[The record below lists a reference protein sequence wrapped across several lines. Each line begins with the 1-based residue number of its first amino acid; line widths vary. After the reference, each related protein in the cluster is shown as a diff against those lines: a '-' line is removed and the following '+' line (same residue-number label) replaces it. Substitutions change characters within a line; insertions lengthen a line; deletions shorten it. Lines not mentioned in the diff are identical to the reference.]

1 MRKGLIFYVLSGI
14 CALSSIVT
22 LSSCSSANA
31 DNSSIETSS
40 LWSSINPNES
50 KKEETIVTDYNN
62 LDELM
67 QSLKTDPD
75 SVVGKTVTILY
86 DDIDIPVGGIREFYQ
101 DSDYHFYCEID
112 MEKIPTPTSGDI
124 FKFKVTEVRIP
135 TPAIQFYSIV
145 LRDLSEIQ

>member
-1 MRKGLIFYVLSGI
+1 MRKGLIFYILCGI
-14 CALSSIVT
+14 CATSSIGT
-22 LSSCSSANA
+22 LSSC
-31 DNSSIETSS
+31 TSS
-40 LWSSINPNES
+40 TSNNVNE
-50 KKEETIVTDYNN
+50 EETIVTDYNN

-67 QSLKTDPD
+67 RSLKTDPD

-124 FKFKVTEVRIP
+124 FKFKVTDVRIP